1 MSSDTLRDAYAVLLP
16 AIAGMDLEHQFGP
29 LLAAG
34 CQAILIGE
42 ERAEYV
48 GRRMSAHRLATETA
62 EGFTVP
68 LGRLRAEHGPFIVA
82 VDQELGG
89 IQRLEGFTPRLP
101 SAAVAATLSDEQIE
115 RAVYASARRARE
127 LGVTMFLAPI
137 ADVVTGSNPWL
148 QDRTLGADAA
158 TVTRIA
164 SAFARGAMKGGITTV
179 AKHFPGFASLTA
191 DPAEE
196 PVSLE
201 TDRSALLAGA
211 DTFRALIGN
220 GVPAVMTGPAPVNA
234 IDPTLSASLSPRVME
249 MLRQDFHFSG
259 LIVTDDLD
267 APATLGDRTLS
278 EAAILAL
285 EAGADLLLIG
295 AGPHLHGICSDIAA
309 AVDSG
314 RLARERLSQAA
325 ARIRTLAT
333 SSAEPASAC

>member
-1 MSSDTLRDAYAVLLP
+1 MGKDTLRDAYAVLLP
-16 AIAGMDLEHQFGP
+16 AIAGMDLENQFGSF
-29 LLAAG
+29 LAAG
-34 CQAILIGE
+34 CRAILIGE

-48 GRRMSAHRLATETA
+48 GRRMSAHRLATET
-62 EGFTVP
+62 EEDFTAP

-89 IQRLEGFTPRLP
+89 IQRLEGFSCPLP

-115 RAVYASARRARE
+115 QAVHASAVRARG

-148 QDRTLGADAA
+148 LDRTLGPDAA
-158 TVTRIA
+158 TVARIA
-164 SAFARGAMKGGITTV
+164 TAFVRGAMKAGITPV
-179 AKHFPGFASLTA
+179 AKHFPGFAHLTA

-196 PVSLE
+196 PVSLDNE
-201 TDRSALLAGA
+201 RDALLAGTEA
-211 DTFRALIGN
+211 FRALIDS

-249 MLRQDFHFSG
+249 MLRQDYGFAG

-285 EAGADLLLIG
+285 KAGADLLLIG
-295 AGPHLHGICSDIAA
+295 AGPHLHDVCSDIAA
-309 AVDSG
+309 AADSG
-314 RLARERLSQAA
+314 RLARERLGQAA
-325 ARIRTLAT
+325 ERVRAVAKASVARR
-333 SSAEPASAC
+333 PA